1 MLFSS
6 ISLLTNNANQI
17 LMLKH
22 QQFITTARKNR
33 YKKQRGYNP
42 NGNCVV
48 VKFLP
53 VPLAVMI
60 ATIILKVKPIEAE
73 FAFKEFGTDVK
84 TTLSVF
90 FTASGCP
97 VEPIKMASI
106 LSQTFDESGLSI
118 NIQELRHALEAFAHK
133 FSPEGSSLIPIF
145 AEQANHAPATSYRYG
160 RDQNCFVGI
169 PADISMANSSA
180 CNNWNSFILD
190 SPSLMTNG
198 NKPKILELLRGLEL
212 IGLSDIDESLNTE
225 DVPLS
230 SAARGCIATS
240 GGVDECLQPSSS
252 DMSEADRVPK
262 SGEAEQFLQS
272 SSSDMSLLGLHKVQN
287 LLQSCG
293 SDKSQEEERSMLHA
307 AGEPSHVGTVA
318 CHSFTMSPPTQ
329 QPESGEAEQFLQSS
343 SSDMSLLGLHKVQ
356 NLLQSCGSDKSQE
369 EERSMLHAAGE
380 PSHVGTVACH
390 SFTMSPPT
398 QQPKRVRTAQE
409 IQDRKLLAQK
419 RLKLL
424 EGMRPMQKHALQFL
438 EASSS
443 SAFILLPTGSGKT
456 HLIWSHKKDRECA
469 VIFVPYRMLG
479 SQQQCVL
486 ETNGLTVTWPFQSY
500 PGSIEAMLC
509 NVHFAILPYEAATEA
524 VSLVASLNS
533 IGRLGPIWVDE
544 AHTLASKGRFRQTFD
559 SFWNLGAMLTL
570 QGITH
575 RIIALTATLRHEDV
589 PDIMNRLSLNS
600 VDVFRTSCYRCD
612 ARKFCFVL
620 ELLECSYRHV
630 GKDLS
635 GIFEWLVQTTMQ

>member
-329 QPESGEAEQFLQSS
+329 QP
-343 SSDMSLLGLHKVQ
+343 
-356 NLLQSCGSDKSQE
+356 
-369 EERSMLHAAGE
+369 
-380 PSHVGTVACH
+380 
-390 SFTMSPPT
+390 
-398 QQPKRVRTAQE
+398 KRVRTAQE

-635 GIFEWLVQTTMQ
+635 GIFDWLVQTTMQ